1 MTTLTRN
8 DLKNALT
15 RANAGDAIADAF
27 AAWRASHGIAR
38 TGDMTLAQW
47 QAAYDRFILDGAAGP
62 VAPVAS
68 EDQTTETQEDLT
80 PMTAED
86 QTPAPA
92 ARPQAPDL
100 SRVLDGLSLV
110 LSDKALEPLKAGIAA
125 LSRDSEAARKEA
137 EQARHE
143 KALALI
149 DAEALRA
156 VASVPA
162 APQAPGAVPHAQ
174 IIKTQTVSDLIG
186 GKTDLAK
193 SVRVDVC
200 DYQDAPRLDPNFQW
214 PAETP
219 HIFAAMRAGLNVALW
234 GARGVGKS
242 SLIRQVAAV
251 TRRPHFEISFHA
263 ETSGSELFGTL
274 GIEGD
279 GMAWVPGD
287 LLTAMTTPH
296 AVIDLSEISASR
308 PDLVMQLNAVLETS
322 GRSIFV
328 GGKRHHVHPSVTFF
342 ATSNDN
348 GSGEAAARYAGVRAM
363 NDATRS
369 RFIWVELETPSAA
382 QFAKMIHKATGLP
395 LPAAEMLAGFEKA
408 AETHVRQG
416 KCEATPGPRAWYAFA
431 KLSLA
436 GLPHE
441 TAFAYAVEN
450 LGTQEDGAVWRQEFS
465 ANFPGSA
472 YAAAVKG
479 KATLQTP
486 VSGGTGYIDPDAP
499 TRSGFTPVPDDL

>member
-1 MTTLTRN
+1 MTRN

-15 RANAGDAIADAF
+15 RAAAGDDIADAF
-27 AAWRASHGIAR
+27 AAWRAHHGIAR
-38 TGDMTLAQW
+38 TGDMTLSQW
-47 QAAYDRFILDGAAGP
+47 QIAYDLFILNGAAGP
-62 VAPVAS
+62 VTPAPHVTP
-68 EDQTTETQEDLT
+68 ETETETETETQEDQT
-80 PMTAED
+80 PMQNPTH
-86 QTPAPA
+86 APA
-92 ARPQAPDL
+92 DL
-100 SRVLDGLSLV
+100 SRVLDGLALV

-125 LSRDSEAARKEA
+125 LSRDRETARSEAA
-137 EQARHE
+137 QARHD
-143 KALALI
+143 KDLALI

-156 VASVPA
+156 VQSVPT
-162 APQAPGAVPHAQ
+162 APQAPGAIPHA
-174 IIKTQTVSDLIG
+174 KLAQTLTVADLIG
-186 GKTDLAK
+186 GRTDLAK
-193 SVRVDVC
+193 AVRVDVC
-200 DYQDAPRLDPNFQW
+200 DYQDAPRLDPNFLW

-274 GIEGD
+274 GIDGD

-287 LLTAMTTPH
+287 LLVAMTTPH
-296 AVIDLSEISASR
+296 AVVDLSEISASR

-328 GGKRHHVHPSVTFF
+328 GGKRHHVHPTVTFF

-369 RFIWVELETPSAA
+369 RFIWVELETPTAA

-395 LPAAEMLAGFEKA
+395 QPAADILAGFEKA
-408 AETHVRQG
+408 AETHVKQG

-436 GLPHE
+436 GLAADV
-441 TAFAYAVEN
+441 AFSYAVEN
-450 LGTQEDGAVWRQEFS
+450 LGTSEDGAVWRQEFS
-465 ANFPGSA
+465 ANFPVGA
-472 YAAAVKG
+472 YAAALAG
-479 KATLQTP
+479 KPAPSASVET
-486 VSGGTGYIDPDAP
+486 P
-499 TRSGFTPVPDDL
+499 TRSGFTPVASDF